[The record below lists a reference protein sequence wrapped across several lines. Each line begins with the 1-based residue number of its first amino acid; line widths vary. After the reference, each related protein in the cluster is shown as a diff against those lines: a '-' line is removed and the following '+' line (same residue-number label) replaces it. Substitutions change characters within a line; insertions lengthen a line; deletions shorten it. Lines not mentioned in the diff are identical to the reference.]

1 MHLVILANEHL
12 KEELLNNGTNPE
24 INLTWIESVND
35 FREYNGADAFLDL
48 LFENTPQRIE
58 LLSGLASKFVII
70 NSVSTTL
77 TKINRPFV
85 RINAWPGFL
94 KRAVVEATSN
104 NDKMESAAE
113 RVFSFFNRHIEWV
126 ADEPG
131 FITARVIAMIINE
144 AYFALEEKISTKQ
157 EIDTA
162 MKLGTS
168 YPYGPFEWGDKIG
181 VENVYNLLIELSK
194 INSRYKPAR
203 LLEKEATN

>member
-12 KEELLNNGTNPE
+12 KEELLNNGTKPE
-24 INLTWIESVND
+24 INLTWIESVYD

-113 RVFSFFNRHIEWV
+113 RVFSFFKRKIEWV

>member
-1 MHLVILANEHL
+1 VILANEHL
-12 KEELLNNGTNPE
+12 KEELLNNVINPE

-35 FREYNGADAFLDL
+35 FREYNEADAFLDL
-48 LFENTPQRIE
+48 LFENTSQRIE
-58 LLSGLASKFVII
+58 LLSGLASRSVII

-77 TKINRPFV
+77 RKINRPFV

-94 KRAVVEATSN
+94 KRAVVEASSN
-104 NDKMESAAE
+104 NEEMESSAE
-113 RVFSFFNRHIEWV
+113 RVFSFFNRNIEWV

-144 AYFALEEKISTKQ
+144 AYFALEEKISTKE

-162 MKLGTS
+162 MKLGTG

-181 VENVYNLLIELSK
+181 VENVYKLLIELGK
-194 INSRYKPAR
+194 TNPRYKPAP
-203 LLEKEATN
+203 LLEKEATK